1 MSEIQTYI
9 QAIEFNRTK
18 TLATLAEFE
27 KQVSSLEALGFRPG
41 VGRAH
46 AAWQFMHVAITEE
59 VFATT
64 RLLGTEP
71 AFPELVERFRGG
83 STPDEVIPSIVEIR
97 ETLASARDHLL
108 STLGTF
114 SDKDLE
120 MVPAAFA
127 QRGWTLRIVLQV
139 ISWHEAHHQGQ
150 AHLTLNLYKAQIT

>member
-9 QAIEFNRTK
+9 QAFQFNRTK

-27 KQVSSLEALGFRPG
+27 KQAVPMEALAFRPG

-59 VFATT
+59 VFSTS

-83 STPDEVIPSIVEIR
+83 STPDEIIPSIDEIK
-97 ETLASARDHLL
+97 ETLASARGHLL
-108 STLGTF
+108 ATLGTF
-114 SDKDLE
+114 SDQDLD
-120 MVPAAFA
+120 MIPAAFA
-127 QRGWTLRIVLQV
+127 QRGWTFRTVLQV

-150 AHLTLNLYKAQIT
+150 AHITLNLYKSKN

>member
-9 QAIEFNRTK
+9 QAFQFNRTK

-27 KQVSSLEALGFRPG
+27 KQSSHIEALAFRPG

-59 VFATT
+59 VFSTS
-64 RLLGTEP
+64 RLLGTDP

-83 STPDEVIPSIVEIR
+83 STPDEIIPSVDEIR
-97 ETLASARDHLL
+97 KTLALARAHLL
-108 STLGTF
+108 ATLETF
-114 SDKDLE
+114 NDQDLATI
-120 MVPAAFA
+120 PAAFE
-127 QRGWTLRIVLQV
+127 QRGWTLRTVLQV

-150 AHLTLNLYKAQIT
+150 SHITLNLYKSKN